1 MENLELN
8 STDVARE
15 SRKSLISMT
24 HRAKAAH
31 TGSSLSVV
39 DILAVIY
46 TKFMTPGV
54 SSDARNHVFVSKG
67 HAAAGTY
74 AVMAHSGQF
83 DANLL
88 NTYGENGS
96 ALGGHVTEHS
106 STGVELSTGS
116 LGHALPYAAGV
127 ALAHRLKNK
136 KNKVL
141 VVLSDGECDEGSNWE
156 AALVAGHL
164 GLSNLIVCIDRNF
177 LQSMKSTELT
187 VALEPLDKKWES
199 FGWMVQNVDG
209 HNHDELTKALDRA
222 ANHQSGP
229 SVLICKTTKGK
240 GVSFMENEVVWHY
253 RPPSEIDVAQA
264 HVEIDRIRR

>member
-1 MENLELN
+1 MENLELD
-8 STDVARE
+8 SVRVARE
-15 SRKSLISMT
+15 SRKSVVSMT

-39 DILAVIY
+39 DILSCIY
-46 TKFMTPGV
+46 IKFMNPR
-54 SSDARNHVFVSKG
+54 SSAKDRNHVFVSKG

-83 DANLL
+83 DTSLL
-88 NTYGENGS
+88 DSYGQNGS
-96 ALGGHVTEHS
+96 ALGGHVTKNQ

-127 ALAHRLKNK
+127 ALAHRTRNQN
-136 KNKVL
+136 NKVL

-164 GLSNLIVCIDRNF
+164 KLSNLIVCIDRNY
-177 LQSMKSTELT
+177 LQSMKSTEET
-187 VALEPLDKKWES
+187 IALEPLDKKWES
-199 FGWMVQNVDG
+199 FGWTVLNVDG
-209 HNHDELTKALDRA
+209 HNHSELAQALDKA
-222 ANHQSGP
+222 STNLSGP
-229 SVLICKTTKGK
+229 SVLICRTVKGK

-253 RPPSEIDVAQA
+253 RPPSEADVRRA
-264 HVEIDRIRR
+264 HNEIDSLA